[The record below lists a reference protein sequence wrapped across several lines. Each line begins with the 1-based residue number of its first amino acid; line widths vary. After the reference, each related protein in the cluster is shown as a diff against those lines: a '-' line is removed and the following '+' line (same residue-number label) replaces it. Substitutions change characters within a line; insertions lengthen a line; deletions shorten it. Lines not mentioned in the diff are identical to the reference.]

1 MKIKGFIVTVF
12 VGVFVVFIQAQ
23 SSNLTSLYPNSRG
36 WINKYED
43 LYVKGYIKL
52 KENVKIPTIHEKTL
66 ALDRTHLPDLY
77 PTLLY
82 ASQISDQYWTKKDK
96 SKLLLFEYFLNVYIQ
111 SKGIPSKNLDE
122 FINSLSV
129 FYHAD
134 TTKLLTKIV
143 KMDFLELTITHKIQ
157 VPRNW
162 FKNPMWYR
170 SQANALLL
178 NEVIQYKN
186 YLTTGIEYSKVMDDS
201 LAHTSIAFVVQQARK
216 DFILNCKEKELFN
229 FYVAS
234 ARISWKERRLLTE
247 KFENE
252 DTTHFTNGSIK
263 TGEQSTTN
271 YDKCDDQISKW
282 YNESGFKWTRIRRRN
297 GYKFGV
303 EGRETGELFS
313 LWGKSFKTD
322 LTEDE
327 RQKVK
332 HQSLDLAMVIPS
344 VIIFIIPGGS
354 VILPFALKYI
364 PALCPSAFRDNSLKV
379 K

>member
-1 MKIKGFIVTVF
+1 MSVF
-12 VGVFVVFIQAQ
+12 VFLIQAQ

-52 KENVKIPTIHEKTL
+52 KENVRIPTIQEKTL
-66 ALDRTHLPDLY
+66 ALERVHLPDLY

-82 ASQISDQYWTKKDK
+82 ATHISDQYWTKKDK
-96 SKLLLFEYFLNVYIQ
+96 SKLLLFEYFLHAYIQ
-111 SKGIPSKNLDE
+111 AKGLPSNNLDG

-143 KMDFLELTITHKIQ
+143 KMDFLELTIAHKIQ

-178 NEVIQYKN
+178 NEVMQYEKF
-186 YLTTGIEYSKVMDDS
+186 LTTGIEYSKEMDDT
-201 LAHTSIAFVVQQARK
+201 LAYQSIAFVVKQARK
-216 DFILNCKEKELFN
+216 DFIFNCKEKELFD

-234 ARISWKERRLLTE
+234 ARISWKKRRLLTE
-247 KFENE
+247 RFENE

-263 TGEQSTTN
+263 TGNQSTTN
-271 YDKCDDQISKW
+271 YDNCEDHISKW
-282 YNESGFKWTRIRRRN
+282 YNEAGFKWARIRKRN
-297 GYKFGV
+297 GHKFAI

-322 LTEDE
+322 LNEEE

-332 HQSLDLAMVIPS
+332 HQALDLAMVIPS

-379 K
+379 R